1 MTKAP
6 DANLAWVKNNLMA
19 IAMALL
25 AAYTGYLTAMTNVQ
39 NDVATLRTDLARIDK
54 TLNQKMSGRHD
65 FMNEAAARVNFLCQQ
80 DRECRDSYDA
90 LMVPE

>member
-6 DANLAWVKNNLMA
+6 DATLAWVKNNLMA

-80 DRECRDSYDA
+80 DRECRASYRA
-90 LMVPE
+90 LSVPE

>member
-1 MTKAP
+1 MTMAP

-39 NDVATLRTDLARIDK
+39 NDVVTLRTDLARVDK
-54 TLNQKMSGRHD
+54 TLNQKMSGWHEFR
-65 FMNEAAARVNFLCQQ
+65 NEAAARVNFLCQQ
-80 DRECRDSYDA
+80 DLECRDSYDA